1 MGGAVVSGDNW
12 LEHQQE
18 THLKAKVS
26 KRLSSVFRLDMG
38 IESYIRNYRN
48 HYLLCGTDDSN
59 RMSPTIGAGF
69 FSMAY
74 YPMEQLKMEFSF
86 RTEYTSPNRK
96 MNFSPRLA
104 ANYYWGNMMLS
115 GIVGRYTQLPENS
128 CLVRRPQLMSEVCM
142 QYNLGVQYD
151 YEGRFCK
158 AELYYKDYDRLALEE
173 TDADT
178 KAVFLTSN
186 GYGHSKGIDLFF
198 RDRAS
203 FKNLEYQLSYTYNI
217 AKRKYREYLELTT
230 PQYATRHNAA
240 WVVKYSLPRLRSIV
254 SVTDRFSS
262 GRPYHN
268 PMLPGLM
275 NDEVKP
281 YNSLDLGVTFLASKK
296 VIIHAST
303 SNILCRK
310 NEFGKVDN
318 KAVLASSDHFF
329 YVGVYVTLGKKAA
342 YDVSNF

>member
-1 MGGAVVSGDNW
+1 
-12 LEHQQE
+12 
-18 THLKAKVS
+18 
-26 KRLSSVFRLDMG
+26 MG

-115 GIVGRYTQLPENS
+115 GIVGRYTQLPENN

-178 KAVFLTSN
+178 KAVFL
-186 GYGHSKGIDLFF
+186 
-198 RDRAS
+198 
-203 FKNLEYQLSYTYNI
+203 LS
-217 AKRKYREYLELTT
+217 L
-230 PQYATRHNAA
+230 
-240 WVVKYSLPRLRSIV
+240 
-254 SVTDRFSS
+254 
-262 GRPYHN
+262 
-268 PMLPGLM
+268 
-275 NDEVKP
+275 
-281 YNSLDLGVTFLASKK
+281 
-296 VIIHAST
+296 IH
-303 SNILCRK
+303 I
-310 NEFGKVDN
+310 
-318 KAVLASSDHFF
+318 
-329 YVGVYVTLGKKAA
+329 
-342 YDVSNF
+342 